1 MKHFSREQWQAFY
14 RGQVEEEA
22 LMENHLLVCESCRQT
37 FLDCIEDAD
46 LEQAEA
52 IINPDFSTQALDY
65 IRENGQQGRQNQY
78 RLQSRRLLAFY
89 TAAAA
94 LTIMLTGGGVLQS
107 LNDKIVNPPLSSAV
121 KASSSYEEK
130 IFNWPAQL
138 REKTS
143 SWINHIE
150 FIQQKE
156 VQQ

>member
-14 RGQVEEEA
+14 RGQIEEDA
-22 LMENHLLVCESCRQT
+22 LLESHLLVCDACRQV

-46 LEQAEA
+46 LEQAEDA
-52 IINPDFSTQALDY
+52 INPDFTARTLGY

-107 LNDKIVNPPLSSAV
+107 LNNRIINPPLSSAV
-121 KASSSYEEK
+121 KASSNYEEK

-150 FIQQKE
+150 FKQLKE